1 MSGLFKGLLKRKLF
15 SFLLILQLGVSL
27 LYFFYCAAAIQSVF
41 YSNIV
46 IPKTLDA
53 DIDKILHLE
62 VGMELGSV
70 TQEDSVQRFK
80 KFYKYLN
87 GHKGKK
93 IGTYNNS
100 IISIDEMANEFESIE
115 IDENIEK
122 MKKISVSHGRK
133 FIKKDYNS
141 KICTGTKNKPI
152 SIILG
157 SKIAREYGLK
167 PGRILH
173 DGEIE
178 KYYKVVGILKEK
190 SKWFMQSVS
199 DGMITSLDEKVFIP
213 KQSDDVNLHYYC
225 VISRE
230 ETTDKALKDI
240 SNAIERYNIDA
251 DKKSISTELS
261 EQYKMKMTENKQWF
275 SFSVIILIMTS
286 IGISILVA
294 AHIQSREYEIGIKM
308 AVGYSDRKIMSMFL
322 GEFITIAVLSFLTA
336 YGGARFMLGN
346 GYDNGIYSGDYVSLQ
361 IAAFGGIV
369 LFIVFIPSLIVMTV
383 KASRLQPKDLIGGR
397 E

>member
-80 KFYKYLN
+80 KFYKYLK

-133 FIKKDYNS
+133 FIKK
-141 KICTGTKNKPI
+141 
-152 SIILG
+152 
-157 SKIAREYGLK
+157 
-167 PGRILH
+167 
-173 DGEIE
+173 
-178 KYYKVVGILKEK
+178 
-190 SKWFMQSVS
+190 
-199 DGMITSLDEKVFIP
+199 
-213 KQSDDVNLHYYC
+213 
-225 VISRE
+225 
-230 ETTDKALKDI
+230 
-240 SNAIERYNIDA
+240 
-251 DKKSISTELS
+251 
-261 EQYKMKMTENKQWF
+261 
-275 SFSVIILIMTS
+275 
-286 IGISILVA
+286 
-294 AHIQSREYEIGIKM
+294 
-308 AVGYSDRKIMSMFL
+308 
-322 GEFITIAVLSFLTA
+322 ITIVKSVPELKI
-336 YGGARFMLGN
+336 N
-346 GYDNGIYSGDYVSLQ
+346 
-361 IAAFGGIV
+361 
-369 LFIVFIPSLIVMTV
+369 LFPLF
-383 KASRLQPKDLIGGR
+383 
-397 E
+397 